1 MMKKIL
7 CTLSAL
13 LLIVTGAWADE
24 GMWLLPLIQKM
35 NGKAMKDLGCRLTP
49 EEIYSINNN
58 SLKDAIVQFG
68 GGCTGEIISDRGL
81 LVTNHHCGYS
91 SIQGLS
97 TPEHNY
103 LEDGYWAMSNKD
115 ELPVKGLT
123 VKFLQ
128 SMTDVTP
135 VLEKARE
142 AALKEYKDSANVND
156 LADNAVKA
164 AREGL
169 IKSAEADHPNCDVR
183 ITGFYNEN
191 VYYLI
196 VYKIYRDVRF
206 VGAPPASVGKFGG
219 ETDNWMWPRHT
230 GDFSMFRVYAGKDN
244 EPADYS
250 EDNVPYVPKQS
261 LKVSL
266 KGINEGDYAMVM
278 GYPGRTQ
285 RFQTASQL
293 NQMLAR
299 QDISVAARTLKQS
312 VMKEGMEA
320 DPTVRLQYANKYA
333 SSANGWKKWIGEKQA
348 FAKLNIIGREEA
360 KEAAFTKWVGANKK
374 RTEAYGDAL
383 SMISEAVDSTTEG
396 LKALYLL
403 IEAPFNVGAAE
414 VGMSWMMAFTNS
426 LSAAPSD
433 TAGAYEAARTAVLA
447 AFKDYNEP
455 LERKIAAAMLDFYR
469 KNAKPENYLNIT
481 GFDFATMDIQEYVDW
496 LFDNSIF
503 SSEEKFNAAGDI
515 AVQTVAADPAY
526 AYYNALMDV
535 YMKVLPIQRKWAP
548 QLSEGSR
555 KFAAG
560 LLEWEKGKPSYPDA
574 NSTMR
579 LSYGTVKA
587 YSPAD
592 GILYRYYTTLNG
604 VMEKEDPEN
613 YEFKVPA
620 KLKELYNARDF
631 GQYAGPDG
639 MVPTCFLTTND
650 ITGGNS
656 GSPVLDADGCLI
668 GLAFDG
674 NWESMSSDVMFEPD
688 LQRCICVDIRYVL
701 FLMDKL
707 GGAGHLLKEMNI
719 VR

>member
-1 MMKKIL
+1 MKKFL

-13 LLIVTGAWADE
+13 LLITAGAWADE

-68 GGCTGEIISDRGL
+68 GGCTGEIISDKGL

-299 QDISVAARTLKQS
+299 QDISVAARTLRQS